1 LLVVVLP
8 SGFLMPQT
16 PFDSE
21 WVSKGGFPMHVE
33 LMTVKD
39 AKDSLQGVVLAISAK
54 TERRLQYYS
63 IHVAK
68 PYLDP

>member
-1 LLVVVLP
+1 
-8 SGFLMPQT
+8 
-16 PFDSE
+16 
-21 WVSKGGFPMHVE
+21 MHFE

>member
-1 LLVVVLP
+1 
-8 SGFLMPQT
+8 MPQT

-21 WVSKGGFPMHVE
+21 WVSKGGFSMHFE

-54 TERRLQYYS
+54 TENVFS
-63 IHVAK
+63 ITQSTWQSLSLTHG
-68 PYLDP
+68 DDIRQNDDSF